1 MLCKIINRCA
11 RIIIWLFVDLIVY
24 YFVLLVLRYCKYVVN
39 DASIVVMPYF
49 SAFVVYFIYLFFLRK
64 KHIKILFLTHNYL
77 LLLTSTCYMALFY
90 CADKTSEIGYISK
103 SYFVFYVIVI
113 SPLFFIFLTKMILRY
128 LLGRT

>member
-113 SPLFFIFLTKMILRY
+113 SPLFFIFLTKMILRS